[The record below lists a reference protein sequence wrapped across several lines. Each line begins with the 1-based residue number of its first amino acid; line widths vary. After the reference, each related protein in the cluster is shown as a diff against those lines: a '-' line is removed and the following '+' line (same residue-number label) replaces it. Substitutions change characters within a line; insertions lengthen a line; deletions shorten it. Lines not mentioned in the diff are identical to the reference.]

1 MSKEVLV
8 VKHLSVQF
16 QHGNQKE
23 EAVQDVSFQVEDGE
37 IVGIVGESGSGKS
50 TVMRSIAG
58 VLSADAKMTCETL
71 WLREGK
77 RSVSMV
83 FQDPFSYLNPTVKIE
98 RQMIETILLHSK
110 SEAENGQS
118 MKKRRSDEKKAA
130 KHHAKILLEMTGI
143 RNPENIMKRYPFELS
158 GGQQQR
164 IVLAIALACEPT
176 LLIADEPT
184 TALDVTVQRQILE
197 RLRRIARETHTS
209 VLLVSHDLG
218 VVAALADRILVMQD
232 GKIVESGTTE
242 EIFREPKADYT
253 KKLVETA
260 KRKQKLSREKADLS
274 NPQLL
279 LAEHLSFQYKKMH
292 FWKRETVEAVSDISF
307 SLRKGECYGLVGE
320 SGSGKTTLARILTGI
335 ITPSDGQI
343 FYQGEQWLSLKN
355 GRSKAQRQKIQMVF
369 QDCAKALDPKRT
381 IKDAVIE
388 PLEIRGEGRREVWE
402 ERVLKMLQKVG
413 LDASVCEKYPREL
426 SGGQQQRVGI
436 ARALILEPELLVLDE
451 PVSALDVTVQEQI
464 LQLLGRLQKE
474 QNLTYF
480 FISHDLNVVRR
491 ICDRVGVLYSGNLV
505 ESGSAEEV
513 YKEPWHPYTKE
524 LMLSTLIPDP
534 KKMRRKRTALQ
545 SVGTSIDTEE
555 ISAGCPYAKRCGY
568 TMECCKHEKPELYQF
583 EDREVACFLY
593 SEQYTGK
600 RSKEYRMAS
609 QI

>member
-218 VVAALADRILVMQD
+218 VVAALADRILVMQE
-232 GKIVESGTTE
+232 GTIVESGTTE
-242 EIFREPKADYT
+242 EIFHEPKVDYT
-253 KKLVETA
+253 KKLVATA
-260 KRKQKLSREKADLS
+260 KSKQKRSRTKADGS
-274 NPQLL
+274 NPELL
-279 LAEHLSFQYKKMH
+279 SAEHLSFQYKRIHM
-292 FWKRETVEAVSDISF
+292 WKREAVEAVCDVSF
-307 SLRKGECYGLVGE
+307 SLRKGECYGVVGE

-335 ITPSDGQI
+335 ITPSEGKI
-343 FYQGEQWLSLKN
+343 FYQGEQWKSLQE

-369 QDCAKALDPKRT
+369 QNCAKALDPKQT
-381 IKDAVIE
+381 IKEALTE
-388 PLEIRGEGRREVWE
+388 PLEIRGDGSREAWE

-413 LDASVCEKYPREL
+413 LDASACEKYPGEL
-426 SGGQQQRVGI
+426 SGGQQQRIGI

-464 LQLLGRLQKE
+464 LQLLGKLQEE
-474 QNLTYF
+474 QDLTYF

-491 ICDRVGVLYSGNLV
+491 ICDRIGVLYGGNLV
-505 ESGSAEEV
+505 ESGRAEEV

-524 LMLSTLIPDP
+524 LMLSTLDPDP

-545 SVGTSIDTEE
+545 SVGTSDPEE
-555 ISAGCPYAKRCGY
+555 RSVGCPYAKRCGY

>member
-242 EIFREPKADYT
+242 EIFREPKVAYT
-253 KKLVETA
+253 KKLVATA
-260 KRKQKLSREKADLS
+260 KSKQKRSRTKADGS

-279 LAEHLSFQYKKMH
+279 SAEHLSFQYKRIHM
-292 FWKRETVEAVSDISF
+292 WKREAVEAVCDVSF
-307 SLRKGECYGLVGE
+307 SLRKGECYGVVGE

-335 ITPSDGQI
+335 ITPSEGKI
-343 FYQGEQWLSLKN
+343 FYQGEQWKSLQE

-369 QDCAKALDPKRT
+369 QNCAKALDPKQT
-381 IKDAVIE
+381 IKEALME
-388 PLEIRGEGRREVWE
+388 PLEIRGDGGRKAWE
-402 ERVLKMLQKVG
+402 ARVLKMLQKVG
-413 LDASVCEKYPREL
+413 LDASVCEKYPGEL
-426 SGGQQQRVGI
+426 SGGQQQRIGI

-464 LQLLGRLQKE
+464 LQLLGKLQEE
-474 QNLTYF
+474 QDLTYF

-491 ICDRVGVLYSGNLV
+491 ICDRIGVLYGGNLV
-505 ESGSAEEV
+505 ESGRAEEV

-524 LMLSTLIPDP
+524 LMLSTLDPDP

-545 SVGTSIDTEE
+545 SVGTSDPEE
-555 ISAGCPYAKRCGY
+555 RSVGCPYAKRCGY

>member
-242 EIFREPKADYT
+242 EIFREPKVAYT
-253 KKLVETA
+253 KKLVATA
-260 KRKQKLSREKADLS
+260 KSKQKRSRTKADGS

-279 LAEHLSFQYKKMH
+279 SAEHLSFQYKRIHM
-292 FWKRETVEAVSDISF
+292 WKREAVEAVCDVSF
-307 SLRKGECYGLVGE
+307 SLRKGECYGVVGE

-335 ITPSDGQI
+335 ITPSEGKI
-343 FYQGEQWLSLKN
+343 FYQGEQWKSLQE

-369 QDCAKALDPKRT
+369 QNCAKALDPKQT
-381 IKDAVIE
+381 IKEALME
-388 PLEIRGEGRREVWE
+388 PLEIRGDGSREAWE

-413 LDASVCEKYPREL
+413 LDASVCEKYPGEL
-426 SGGQQQRVGI
+426 SGGQQQRIGI

-464 LQLLGRLQKE
+464 LQLLGKLQEE
-474 QNLTYF
+474 QDLTYF

-491 ICDRVGVLYSGNLV
+491 ICDRIGVLYGGNLV
-505 ESGSAEEV
+505 ESGRAEEV

-524 LMLSTLIPDP
+524 LMLSTLDPDP

-545 SVGTSIDTEE
+545 SVGTNNPEE
-555 ISAGCPYAKRCGY
+555 RGVGCPYAKRCGY

>member
-1 MSKEVLV
+1 MSQDVLL
-8 VKHLSVQF
+8 VKHLCVQF
-16 QHGNQKE
+16 EHGSQKE
-23 EAVQDVSFQVEDGE
+23 EAVQDISFHVGSGE
-37 IVGIVGESGSGKS
+37 IVGVVGESGSGKS
-50 TVMRSIAG
+50 TVMRAITG
-58 VLSADAKMTCETL
+58 VLSEDAKMTCETL
-71 WLREGK
+71 WLREGNG
-77 RSVSMV
+77 SVSMV

-98 RQMIETILLHSK
+98 RQMTETILLHSESK
-110 SEAENGQS
+110 EENGQS
-118 MKKRRSDEKKAA
+118 MRMGRSKLRKAA
-130 KHHAKILLEMTGI
+130 KTLLEMTGI
-143 RNPENIMKRYPFELS
+143 RSPEEIMDRYPFELS

-164 IVLAIALACEPT
+164 VVLAVALACQPT

-197 RLRRIARETHTS
+197 RLRRIAKETRTS

-242 EIFREPKADYT
+242 EIFHEPKADYT
-253 KKLVETA
+253 KKLIETA
-260 KRKQKLSREKADLS
+260 KRKQKLSREKVGLS
-274 NPQLL
+274 NPQIL

-292 FWKRETVEAVSDISF
+292 FWKREAVEAVSDISF

-343 FYQGEQWLSLKN
+343 FYQGEQWLSLQN

-381 IKDAVIE
+381 IKDAVME

-426 SGGQQQRVGI
+426 SGGQQQRIGI

-534 KKMRRKRTALQ
+534 KKMRRKRMALQ
-545 SVGTSIDTEE
+545 SVGTSTDTEE

>member
-110 SEAENGQS
+110 SETENGQS

-242 EIFREPKADYT
+242 EIFREPKVAYT
-253 KKLVETA
+253 KKLVATA
-260 KRKQKLSREKADLS
+260 KSKQKRSRTKADGS

-279 LAEHLSFQYKKMH
+279 SAEHLSFQYKRIHM
-292 FWKRETVEAVSDISF
+292 WKREAVEAVCDVSF
-307 SLRKGECYGLVGE
+307 SLRKGECYGVVGE

-335 ITPSDGQI
+335 ITPSEGKI
-343 FYQGEQWLSLKN
+343 FYQGEQWKSLQE

-369 QDCAKALDPKRT
+369 QNCAKALDPKQT
-381 IKDAVIE
+381 IKEALME
-388 PLEIRGEGRREVWE
+388 PLKIRGDGSREAWE

-413 LDASVCEKYPREL
+413 LDASVCEKYPGEL
-426 SGGQQQRVGI
+426 SGGQQQRIGI

-464 LQLLGRLQKE
+464 LQLLGKLQEE
-474 QNLTYF
+474 QDLTYF

-491 ICDRVGVLYSGNLV
+491 ICDRIGVLYGGNLV
-505 ESGSAEEV
+505 ESGRAEEV

-524 LMLSTLIPDP
+524 LMLSTLDPDP

-545 SVGTSIDTEE
+545 SVGTNNPEE
-555 ISAGCPYAKRCGY
+555 RGVGCPYAKRCGY

>member
-110 SEAENGQS
+110 SETENGQS

-242 EIFREPKADYT
+242 EIFREPKVAYT
-253 KKLVETA
+253 KKLVATA
-260 KRKQKLSREKADLS
+260 KSKQKRSRTKEDGS

-279 LAEHLSFQYKKMH
+279 SAEHLSFQYKRIHM
-292 FWKRETVEAVSDISF
+292 WKREAVEAVCDVSF
-307 SLRKGECYGLVGE
+307 SLRKGECYGVVGE

-335 ITPSDGQI
+335 ITPSEGKI
-343 FYQGEQWLSLKN
+343 FYQGEQWKSLQE

-369 QDCAKALDPKRT
+369 QNCAKALDPKQT
-381 IKDAVIE
+381 IKEALME
-388 PLEIRGEGRREVWE
+388 PLEIRGDGSREAWE

-413 LDASVCEKYPREL
+413 LDDSVCEKYPGEL
-426 SGGQQQRVGI
+426 SGGQQQRIGI

-464 LQLLGRLQKE
+464 LQLLGKLQEE
-474 QNLTYF
+474 QDLTYF

-491 ICDRVGVLYSGNLV
+491 ICDRIGVLYGGNLV
-505 ESGSAEEV
+505 ESGRAEEV

-524 LMLSTLIPDP
+524 LMLSTLDPDP

-545 SVGTSIDTEE
+545 SVGTSDPEE
-555 ISAGCPYAKRCGY
+555 RSVGCPYAKRCGY

>member
-71 WLREGK
+71 WLRGGK

-242 EIFREPKADYT
+242 EIFREPKVAYT
-253 KKLVETA
+253 KKLVATA
-260 KRKQKLSREKADLS
+260 KSKQKRSRTKEDGS

-279 LAEHLSFQYKKMH
+279 SAEHLSFQYKRIHM
-292 FWKRETVEAVSDISF
+292 WKREAVEAVCDVSF
-307 SLRKGECYGLVGE
+307 SLRKGECYGVVGE

-335 ITPSDGQI
+335 ITPSEGKI
-343 FYQGEQWLSLKN
+343 FYQGEQWKSLQE

-369 QDCAKALDPKRT
+369 QNCAKALDPKQT
-381 IKDAVIE
+381 IKEALME
-388 PLEIRGEGRREVWE
+388 PLEIRGDGSREAWE

-413 LDASVCEKYPREL
+413 LDASVCEKYPGEL
-426 SGGQQQRVGI
+426 SGGQQQRIGI

-464 LQLLGRLQKE
+464 LQLLGKLQEE
-474 QNLTYF
+474 QDLTYF

-491 ICDRVGVLYSGNLV
+491 ICDRIGVLYGGNLV
-505 ESGSAEEV
+505 ESGRAEEV

-524 LMLSTLIPDP
+524 LMLSTLDPDP

-545 SVGTSIDTEE
+545 SVGTSDPEE
-555 ISAGCPYAKRCGY
+555 RSVGCPYAKRCGY

>member
-110 SEAENGQS
+110 SETENGQS

-242 EIFREPKADYT
+242 EIFREPKVAYT
-253 KKLVETA
+253 KKLVATA
-260 KRKQKLSREKADLS
+260 KSKQKRSRTKADGS

-279 LAEHLSFQYKKMH
+279 SAEHLSFQYKRIHM
-292 FWKRETVEAVSDISF
+292 WKREAVEAVCDVSF
-307 SLRKGECYGLVGE
+307 SLRKGECYGVVGE

-335 ITPSDGQI
+335 ITPSEGKI
-343 FYQGEQWLSLKN
+343 FYQGEQWKSLQE

-369 QDCAKALDPKRT
+369 QNCAKALDPKQT
-381 IKDAVIE
+381 IKEALME
-388 PLEIRGEGRREVWE
+388 PLEIRGDGSREAWE

-413 LDASVCEKYPREL
+413 LDASVCEKYPGEL
-426 SGGQQQRVGI
+426 SGGQQQRIGI

-464 LQLLGRLQKE
+464 LQLLGKLQEE
-474 QNLTYF
+474 QDLTYF

-491 ICDRVGVLYSGNLV
+491 ICDRIGVLYGGNLV
-505 ESGSAEEV
+505 ESGRAEEV

-524 LMLSTLIPDP
+524 LMLSTLDPDP

-545 SVGTSIDTEE
+545 SVGTNNPEE
-555 ISAGCPYAKRCGY
+555 RGVGCPYAKRCGY

>member
-242 EIFREPKADYT
+242 EIFREPKVAYT
-253 KKLVETA
+253 KKLVATA
-260 KRKQKLSREKADLS
+260 KSKQKRSRTKADGS

-279 LAEHLSFQYKKMH
+279 SAEHLSFQYKRIHM
-292 FWKRETVEAVSDISF
+292 WKREAVEAVCDVSF
-307 SLRKGECYGLVGE
+307 SLRKGECYGVVGE

-335 ITPSDGQI
+335 ITPSEGKI
-343 FYQGEQWLSLKN
+343 FYQGEQWKSLQE

-369 QDCAKALDPKRT
+369 QNCAKALDPKQT
-381 IKDAVIE
+381 IKEALME
-388 PLEIRGEGRREVWE
+388 PLEIRGDGSREAWE

-413 LDASVCEKYPREL
+413 LDASVCEKYPGEL
-426 SGGQQQRVGI
+426 SGGQQQRIGI

-464 LQLLGRLQKE
+464 LQLLGKLQEE
-474 QNLTYF
+474 QDLTYF

-491 ICDRVGVLYSGNLV
+491 ICDRIGVLYGGNLV
-505 ESGSAEEV
+505 ESGRAEEV

-524 LMLSTLIPDP
+524 LMLSTLDPDP

-545 SVGTSIDTEE
+545 SVGTSDPEE
-555 ISAGCPYAKRCGY
+555 RSIGCPYAKRCGY

>member
-1 MSKEVLV
+1 
-8 VKHLSVQF
+8 
-16 QHGNQKE
+16 
-23 EAVQDVSFQVEDGE
+23 
-37 IVGIVGESGSGKS
+37 
-50 TVMRSIAG
+50 MRSIAG

-110 SEAENGQS
+110 SETENGQS

-242 EIFREPKADYT
+242 EIFREPKVAYT
-253 KKLVETA
+253 KKLVATA
-260 KRKQKLSREKADLS
+260 KSKQKRSRTKADGS

-279 LAEHLSFQYKKMH
+279 SAEHLSFQYKRIHM
-292 FWKRETVEAVSDISF
+292 WKREAVEAVCDVSF
-307 SLRKGECYGLVGE
+307 SLRKGECYGVVGE

-335 ITPSDGQI
+335 ITPSEGKI
-343 FYQGEQWLSLKN
+343 FYQGEQWKSLQE

-369 QDCAKALDPKRT
+369 QNCAKALDPKQT
-381 IKDAVIE
+381 IKEALME
-388 PLEIRGEGRREVWE
+388 PLEIRGDGSREAWE

-413 LDASVCEKYPREL
+413 LDASVCEKYPGEL
-426 SGGQQQRVGI
+426 SGGQQQRIGI

-464 LQLLGRLQKE
+464 LQLLGKLQEE
-474 QNLTYF
+474 QDLTYF

-491 ICDRVGVLYSGNLV
+491 ICDRIGVLYGGNLV
-505 ESGSAEEV
+505 ESGRAEEV

-524 LMLSTLIPDP
+524 LMLSTLDPDP

-545 SVGTSIDTEE
+545 SVGTSDPEE
-555 ISAGCPYAKRCGY
+555 RSVGCPYAKRCGY

>member
-110 SEAENGQS
+110 SETENGQS

-242 EIFREPKADYT
+242 EIFREPKVAYT
-253 KKLVETA
+253 KKLVATA
-260 KRKQKLSREKADLS
+260 KSKQKRSRTKADGS

-279 LAEHLSFQYKKMH
+279 SAEHLSFQYKRIHM
-292 FWKRETVEAVSDISF
+292 WKREAVEAVCDVSF
-307 SLRKGECYGLVGE
+307 SLRKGECYGVVGE

-335 ITPSDGQI
+335 ITPSEGKI
-343 FYQGEQWLSLKN
+343 FYQGEQWKSLQE

-369 QDCAKALDPKRT
+369 QNCAKALDPKQT
-381 IKDAVIE
+381 IKEALME
-388 PLEIRGEGRREVWE
+388 PLEIRGDGSREAWE

-413 LDASVCEKYPREL
+413 LDASVCEKYPGEL
-426 SGGQQQRVGI
+426 SGGQQQRIGI

-464 LQLLGRLQKE
+464 LQLLGKLQEE
-474 QNLTYF
+474 QDLTYF

-491 ICDRVGVLYSGNLV
+491 ICDRIGVLYGGNLV
-505 ESGSAEEV
+505 ESGRAEEV

-524 LMLSTLIPDP
+524 LMLSTLDPDP

-545 SVGTSIDTEE
+545 SVGTSDPEE
-555 ISAGCPYAKRCGY
+555 RSVGCPYAKRCGY

>member
-242 EIFREPKADYT
+242 EIFREPKVAYT
-253 KKLVETA
+253 KKLVATA
-260 KRKQKLSREKADLS
+260 KSKQKRSRTKEDGS

-279 LAEHLSFQYKKMH
+279 SAEHLSFQYKRIHM
-292 FWKRETVEAVSDISF
+292 WKREAVEAVCDVSF
-307 SLRKGECYGLVGE
+307 SLRKGECYGVVGE

-335 ITPSDGQI
+335 ITPSEGKI
-343 FYQGEQWLSLKN
+343 FYQGEQWKSLQE

-369 QDCAKALDPKRT
+369 QNCAKALDPKQT
-381 IKDAVIE
+381 IKEALME
-388 PLEIRGEGRREVWE
+388 PLEIRGDGSREAWE

-413 LDASVCEKYPREL
+413 LDASVCEKYPGEL
-426 SGGQQQRVGI
+426 SGGQQQRIGI

-464 LQLLGRLQKE
+464 LQLLGKLQEE
-474 QNLTYF
+474 QDLTYF

-491 ICDRVGVLYSGNLV
+491 ICDRIGVLYGGNLV
-505 ESGSAEEV
+505 ESGRAEEV

-524 LMLSTLIPDP
+524 LMLSTLDPDP

-545 SVGTSIDTEE
+545 SVGTSDPEE
-555 ISAGCPYAKRCGY
+555 RSVGCPYAKRCGY

>member
-242 EIFREPKADYT
+242 EIFREPKVAYT
-253 KKLVETA
+253 KKLVATA
-260 KRKQKLSREKADLS
+260 KSKQKQSRTKADGL

-279 LAEHLSFQYKKMH
+279 SAEHLSFQYKRIHM
-292 FWKRETVEAVSDISF
+292 WKREAVEAVCDVSF
-307 SLRKGECYGLVGE
+307 SLRKGECYGVVGE

-335 ITPSDGQI
+335 ITPSEGKI
-343 FYQGEQWLSLKN
+343 FYQGEQWKSLQE

-369 QDCAKALDPKRT
+369 QNCAKALDPKQT
-381 IKDAVIE
+381 IKEALME
-388 PLEIRGEGRREVWE
+388 PLEIRGDGSREAWE

-413 LDASVCEKYPREL
+413 LDASVCEKYPGEL
-426 SGGQQQRVGI
+426 SGGQQQRIGI

-464 LQLLGRLQKE
+464 LQLLGKLQEE
-474 QNLTYF
+474 QDLTYF

-491 ICDRVGVLYSGNLV
+491 ICDRIGVLYGGNLV
-505 ESGSAEEV
+505 ESGRAEEV

-524 LMLSTLIPDP
+524 LMLSTLDPDP

-545 SVGTSIDTEE
+545 SVGTSDPEE
-555 ISAGCPYAKRCGY
+555 RSVGCPYAKRCGY

>member
-232 GKIVESGTTE
+232 GKIVESGTKE
-242 EIFREPKADYT
+242 EIFREPKVAYT
-253 KKLVETA
+253 KKLVATA
-260 KRKQKLSREKADLS
+260 KSKQKRSRTKADGS

-279 LAEHLSFQYKKMH
+279 SAEHLSFQYKRIHM
-292 FWKRETVEAVSDISF
+292 WKREAVEAVCDVSF
-307 SLRKGECYGLVGE
+307 SLRKGECYGVVGE

-335 ITPSDGQI
+335 ITPLEGKI
-343 FYQGEQWLSLKN
+343 FYQGEQWKSLQE

-369 QDCAKALDPKRT
+369 QNCAKALDPKQT
-381 IKDAVIE
+381 IKEALME
-388 PLEIRGEGRREVWE
+388 PLEIRGDGGREAWE
-402 ERVLKMLQKVG
+402 ARVLKMLQKVG
-413 LDASVCEKYPREL
+413 LDASVCEKYPGEL
-426 SGGQQQRVGI
+426 SGGQQQRIGI

-464 LQLLGRLQKE
+464 LQLLGKLQEE
-474 QNLTYF
+474 QDLTYF

-491 ICDRVGVLYSGNLV
+491 ICDRIGVLYGGNLV
-505 ESGSAEEV
+505 ESGRAEEV

-524 LMLSTLIPDP
+524 LMLSTLDPDP

-545 SVGTSIDTEE
+545 SVGTSDPEE
-555 ISAGCPYAKRCGY
+555 RSVGCPYAKRCGY

>member
-242 EIFREPKADYT
+242 EIFREPKVAYT
-253 KKLVETA
+253 KKLVATA
-260 KRKQKLSREKADLS
+260 KSKQKRSRTKADGS

-279 LAEHLSFQYKKMH
+279 SAEHLSFQYKRIHM
-292 FWKRETVEAVSDISF
+292 WKREAVEAVCDVSF
-307 SLRKGECYGLVGE
+307 SLRKGECYGVVGE

-335 ITPSDGQI
+335 ITPSEGKI
-343 FYQGEQWLSLKN
+343 FYQGEQWKSLQE

-369 QDCAKALDPKRT
+369 QNCAKALDPKQT
-381 IKDAVIE
+381 IKEALME
-388 PLEIRGEGRREVWE
+388 PLEIRGDGSREAWE

-413 LDASVCEKYPREL
+413 LDASVCEKYPGEL
-426 SGGQQQRVGI
+426 SGGQQQRIGI

-464 LQLLGRLQKE
+464 LQLLGKLQEE
-474 QNLTYF
+474 QDLTYF

-491 ICDRVGVLYSGNLV
+491 ICDRIGVLYGGNLV
-505 ESGSAEEV
+505 ESGRAEEV

-524 LMLSTLIPDP
+524 LMLSTLDPDP

-545 SVGTSIDTEE
+545 SVGTSDPEE
-555 ISAGCPYAKRCGY
+555 RSVGCPYAKRCGY

>member
-110 SEAENGQS
+110 SETENGQS

-242 EIFREPKADYT
+242 EIFREPKVAYT
-253 KKLVETA
+253 KKLVATA
-260 KRKQKLSREKADLS
+260 KSKQKRSRTKADGS

-279 LAEHLSFQYKKMH
+279 SAEHLSFQYKRIHM
-292 FWKRETVEAVSDISF
+292 WKREAVEAVCDVSF
-307 SLRKGECYGLVGE
+307 SLRKGECYGVVGE

-335 ITPSDGQI
+335 ITPSEGKI
-343 FYQGEQWLSLKN
+343 FYQGEQWKSLQE

-369 QDCAKALDPKRT
+369 QNCAKALM
-381 IKDAVIE
+381 E
-388 PLEIRGEGRREVWE
+388 PLEIRGDGSREAWE

-413 LDASVCEKYPREL
+413 LDASVCEKYPGEL
-426 SGGQQQRVGI
+426 SGGQQQRIGI

-464 LQLLGRLQKE
+464 LQLLGKLQEE
-474 QNLTYF
+474 QDLTYF

-491 ICDRVGVLYSGNLV
+491 ICDRIGVLYGGNLV
-505 ESGSAEEV
+505 ESGRAEEV

-524 LMLSTLIPDP
+524 LMLSTLDPDP

-545 SVGTSIDTEE
+545 SVGTSDPEE
-555 ISAGCPYAKRCGY
+555 RSIGCPYAKRCGY